1 MAKSVS
7 DEHLKCSHS
16 NKTSGV
22 LQQLSKKTDMLAT
35 DPTLENPHL
44 IAFVPFLYLAWADAD
59 LTDQEIN
66 GLRET
71 MMTFTWL
78 TEPERNYLYAHLNP
92 KQAPSPNTLK
102 GWQQIIR
109 HHSDELSDGLK
120 NNVVATGL
128 KLANVHTPSA
138 PPSEE
143 IKEALELLES
153 KLGVLARESAYH
165 IQRQVH
171 QTQTSE
177 LSPAKSFDPQLINDL
192 LDGDDQATIDNVK
205 ALLVQEEFDFVSPYI
220 TLREYREQV
229 LRWCKLLADQDLGNT
244 AYPVEYGGEDD
255 IKKYFTV
262 METLSYHDLSLV
274 IKFGVQF
281 GLWGMSVLY
290 LGTKKHHKKYL
301 RQIGTLELPGCFAM
315 TETGHG
321 SNVKGLETTATYD
334 HQEGVITVHT
344 PHEQAGKEYIGNAA
358 LHGQMATV
366 FAKLI
371 IEGVDYGVNAFVVP
385 LRNSSGELLPG
396 IRVEDNGHK
405 MGLNGVDNG
414 RIWFDQVKIDRDA
427 MLDRYASIDDDG
439 KFNSPISSD
448 NRRFFTM
455 LGTLVGG
462 RIGIARSAL
471 SAAKSGLT
479 IAIRFANQRR
489 QFGPENG
496 EEVPIL
502 NYRTHQRRLLPLLAN
517 AFAGHFALRYLT
529 QRFLH
534 RTDEELKEV
543 EALAAGLKAW
553 STWNTTRTLQECREA
568 LGGKGYLSE
577 NRIDRLKND
586 TDIYTTF
593 EGDNT
598 VLMQLVAKSRLAE
611 FKKEFADINFFGM
624 VNYIADKARINM
636 SEKNPIT
643 IRETSSEH
651 LLDHNFHLKAF
662 RYREM
667 SILKSAATRFKHHL
681 DEGMD
686 SFDAFNQ
693 TQYHMLM
700 VGFAYIERVILEQF
714 VEEIQQ
720 IEDKDCRM
728 VLTKVYQLFA
738 LSQVEQNKGWY
749 LESGYMDGVKTKA
762 IRREV
767 NQLCW
772 ELRKEATGLV
782 EAFGIPEKLLPELV
796 KND

>member
-1 MAKSVS
+1 MHTTAS
-7 DEHLKCSHS
+7 
-16 NKTSGV
+16 
-22 LQQLSKKTDMLAT
+22 
-35 DPTLENPHL
+35 TLENSNL
-44 IAFVPFLYLAWADAD
+44 IAFIPFLYLAWADAD

-66 GLRET
+66 SLREAI
-71 MMTFTWL
+71 MTFTWL
-78 TEPERNYLYAHLNP
+78 TDSERDFLVAHLNP
-92 KQAPSPNTLK
+92 EQAPSPDTLK
-102 GWQQIIR
+102 EWQEIIR
-109 HHSDELSDGLK
+109 QHSNELSDELK
-120 NNVVATGL
+120 NNLVATGL
-128 KLANVHTPSA
+128 RLADVHAPGASPSA
-138 PPSEE
+138 D

-153 KLGVLARESAYH
+153 KLGVLSRESPYH
-165 IQRQVH
+165 IQRQNH
-171 QTQTSE
+171 PTETNK
-177 LSPAKSFDPQLINDL
+177 LSATESFNPQIINSL
-192 LDGDDQATIDNVK
+192 LDGDEQATIDSVK
-205 ALLVQEEFDFVSPYI
+205 TLLVQEEFDFVSPYI
-220 TLREYREQV
+220 TVREYREQV
-229 LRWCKLLADQDLGNT
+229 LKWCKLLAEKGLGNS
-244 AYPVEYGGEDD
+244 AYPTEYGGEDN
-255 IKKYFTV
+255 IKKYFAV
-262 METLSYHDLSLV
+262 METLSYHDLSMV

-281 GLWGMSVLY
+281 GLWGMSVMY
-290 LGTKKHHKKYL
+290 LGTKKHHEKYL
-301 RQIGTLELPGCFAM
+301 RKIGSLELPGCFAM

-334 HQEGVITVHT
+334 HQEGMITIHT
-344 PHEQAGKEYIGNAA
+344 PQEQAGKEYIGNAA

-371 IEGVDYGVNAFVVP
+371 IENVDYGVNAFIVP
-385 LRNSSGELLPG
+385 LRDQQGNLLPG
-396 IRVEDNGHK
+396 VRIEDNGKK

-414 RIWFDQVKIDRDA
+414 RIWFNQVKIARDA
-427 MLDRYASIDDDG
+427 MLDKYASIDDDG
-439 KFNSPISSD
+439 TFNSPISSD

-462 RIGIARSAL
+462 RVGIARSAL

-479 IAIRFANQRR
+479 IAIRFANQRK

-496 EEVPIL
+496 QEVPIL

-517 AFAGHFALRYLT
+517 AYAGHFALRYLT
-529 QRFLH
+529 QRFLK
-534 RTDEELKEV
+534 RTEAEMKEV

-553 STWNTTRTLQECREA
+553 SSWNTTNTLQECREA

-577 NRIDRLKND
+577 NRIDSLKND

-611 FKKEFADINFFGM
+611 FKRDFADINFFGM
-624 VNYIADKARINM
+624 INYIAEKARISI

-651 LLDHNFHLKAF
+651 LLDHNFHLRAF
-662 RYREM
+662 QYREM
-667 SILKSAATRFKHHL
+667 SILKSAAIRFKHYI
-681 DEGMD
+681 DQGMD

-693 TQYHMLM
+693 TQYHMLK

-714 VEEIQQ
+714 IEGIQQ
-720 IEDKDCRM
+720 AEDESGQK
-728 VLTKVYQLFA
+728 VLMKVYQLFA
-738 LSQVEQNKGWY
+738 LSQIEQNKGWY

-782 EAFGIPEKLLPELV
+782 EAFGIPEKLLPDLV